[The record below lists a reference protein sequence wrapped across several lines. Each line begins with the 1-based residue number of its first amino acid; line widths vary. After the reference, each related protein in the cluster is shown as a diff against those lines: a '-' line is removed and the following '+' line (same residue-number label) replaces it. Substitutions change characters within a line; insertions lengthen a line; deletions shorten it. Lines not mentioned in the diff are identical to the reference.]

1 MLLGGDAGLGWAGI
15 WRGGCQ
21 AWQGCDT
28 GRVGRCVHCKVNM
41 VPSEATCPLVA
52 SPFCPHE
59 PGARSGRA
67 EGGGP
72 RRIRGSEAGEGA
84 AAGPRAGGEGVRAA
98 CGRTMQ
104 MSIATPSAPGSGGP
118 RSARA
123 ADAGAAVIGR
133 SRGRALADPRAHGIF
148 FFLSF

>member
-1 MLLGGDAGLGWAGI
+1 MRLGGDAGLGWAGI

-41 VPSEATCPLVA
+41 VPSEATCPLLA

-59 PGARSGRA
+59 PGARLGRA

-72 RRIRGSEAGEGA
+72 WRIRGSEAGEGA
-84 AAGPRAGGEGVRAA
+84 AVGPRLEERVCRLLVEKP
-98 CGRTMQ
+98 CKCQLPHRR
-104 MSIATPSAPGSGGP
+104 PPGSGGP

-133 SRGRALADPRAHGIF
+133 S
-148 FFLSF
+148 